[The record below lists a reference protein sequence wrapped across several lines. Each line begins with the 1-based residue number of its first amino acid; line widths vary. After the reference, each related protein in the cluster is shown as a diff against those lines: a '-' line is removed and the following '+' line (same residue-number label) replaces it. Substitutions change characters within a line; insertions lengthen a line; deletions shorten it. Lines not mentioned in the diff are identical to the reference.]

1 MTDAPSVV
9 GPALSGPAQQFI
21 DDMTAAGAPA
31 WDDGP
36 RILYNVTAV
45 GGSLAGDT
53 VTTGVSVSEVQ
64 SWPMVPPH
72 WIHLPDS
79 VTFSETNKDSTDCPP
94 GWVRH
99 SRDFSYTDMAMPPAL
114 AWLRHVRG
122 FLSIAIP
129 KAA

>member
-1 MTDAPSVV
+1 MSDVIGLT
-9 GPALSGPAQQFI
+9 GPAQQFI
-21 DDMTAAGAPA
+21 NDMTAAGAPA
-31 WDDGP
+31 RAEGP
-36 RILYNVTAV
+36 RILYDVVAV
-45 GGSLAGDT
+45 GGALTGQT

-79 VTFSETNKDSTDCPP
+79 VTFTATNMDETDCQP
-94 GWVRH
+94 GWKRH
-99 SRDFSYTDMAMPPAL
+99 SRDFSYTDMSMPPAL

-122 FLSIAIP
+122 FISIAIP